1 MPALQLAL
9 LQHQQCGILPVP
21 GGFPAQTTSPSFSSL
36 PLSGHSSTSQTAA
49 YDALSQPEAWVR
61 GAILVRLNSL
71 MRGHSGVRWE
81 VLERMTKLLE
91 YRITPLV
98 PLRGSIS
105 ASGDLR

>member
-21 GGFPAQTTSPSFSSL
+21 GGFPAQTQSPTFSYL
-36 PLSGHSSTSQTAA
+36 PLSGQAFDS
-49 YDALSQPEAWVR
+49 LSQPESWVR